1 MSICKNRERLPG
13 LKVEKSEGEA
23 EGLRVKLS
31 GKKILLGVTGSI
43 AAYKAVYLL
52 RRLVEKEA
60 DVTVVMTPEAVSFV
74 TPLTFQV
81 LSKRRI
87 FIDMFDLNQGEEITH
102 LYLGRNADL
111 IVVAPATANI
121 IGKMAN
127 GISDDLLSTILAASH
142 CPVIFAPAMDY
153 EMYENPIVQRNIA
166 YLRQLKVDFVGP
178 ENGPLASGSTGPGRM
193 SEPEE
198 ILSFL
203 EDKFAKKDLEGHV
216 FLVTAGPTREA
227 IDPVRY
233 ISNRSSGKMGYAVA
247 EAARG
252 RGAKVILI
260 SGPTSLT
267 PPRGVDC
274 TNVTTTEEMCD
285 AVMKRLAEATVVIMA
300 AAVSDFKTAEKAES
314 KIKKGKEMIIKLVK
328 TPDILEEIRRK
339 RGKQFIVGFA
349 AETEDLVRN
358 AKEKLASKH
367 LDMIVANNVNLPGA
381 GFEKDT
387 NIVTVIDRQ
396 GGITEY
402 PVMSKPDVADTILN
416 HIVVGVKNKRS

>member
-1 MSICKNRERLPG
+1 M
-13 LKVEKSEGEA
+13 
-23 EGLRVKLS
+23 KLS

-60 DVTVVMTPEAVSFV
+60 DVTVVMTPEAVNFV
-74 TPLTFQV
+74 APLTFQV
-81 LSKRRI
+81 LSKRKI
-87 FIDMFDLNQGEEITH
+87 FVDMFDLDQGEEIAH

-127 GISDDLLSTILAASH
+127 GISDDLLSTILTASH
-142 CPVIFAPAMDY
+142 CPVIFVPAMDY
-153 EMYENPIVQRNIA
+153 EMYENPAVQRNIA

-178 ENGPLASGSTGPGRM
+178 ENGPLASGLTGPGRM

-198 ILSFL
+198 ILAFI
-203 EDKFAKKDLEGHV
+203 EDKFELKDLAGHV
-216 FLVTAGPTREA
+216 VLVTAGPTREA
-227 IDPVRY
+227 IDPIRY

-247 EAARG
+247 ESARR

-260 SGPTSLT
+260 SGPTFLSY
-267 PPRGVDC
+267 PPGVDC
-274 TNVTTTEEMCD
+274 IPVTTAEEMHD
-285 AVMKRLAEATVVIMA
+285 AIMNRLAEATVVIMA
-300 AAVSDFKTAEKAES
+300 AAVSDFKAAEKAES
-314 KIKKGKEMIIKLVK
+314 KMKKGKEMSIKLVK
-328 TPDILEEIRRK
+328 TPDILEEIHRK

-349 AETEDLVRN
+349 AETEDLMRN

-367 LDMIVANNVNLPGA
+367 LDMIVANDVSLPEA

-387 NIVTVIDRQ
+387 NIVTVIERE
-396 GGITEY
+396 GEITEY
-402 PVMSKPDVADTILN
+402 PVMSKPDVADRILN
-416 HIVVGVKNKRS
+416 HVVAGVKGKRS